1 MQEKLHALK
10 EKYGEALSRE
20 QAAEALLIS
29 ISTLDRLKK
38 KDAIRRS
45 QDSSEDKLKKND
57 ESILCPYY
65 YKVGRQYR
73 FPVEKVVEFIYNN
86 PYYRRKVL

>member
-10 EKYGEALSRE
+10 EKYGEVLSRK
-20 QAAEALLIS
+20 QTAEALYTS
-29 ISTLDRLKK
+29 VATLDRLKK

-45 QDSSEDKLKKND
+45 QQSSEEKLKKND

-65 YKVGRQYR
+65 YKVGREYR
-73 FPVEKVVEFIYNN
+73 FPVEKVVEFMYNN
-86 PYYRRKVL
+86 PKYRNIL